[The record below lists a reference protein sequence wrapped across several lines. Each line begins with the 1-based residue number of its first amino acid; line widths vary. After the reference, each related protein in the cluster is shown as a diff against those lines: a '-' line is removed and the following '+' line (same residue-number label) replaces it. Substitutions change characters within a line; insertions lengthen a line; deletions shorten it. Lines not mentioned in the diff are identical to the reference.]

1 MKCFNLNCENICKCT
16 LSLHRMWYC
25 RMVRNI
31 LKYTLTYFD
40 EKASE
45 RDFIGD
51 QFTFSDLTIFTME
64 RYRYF
69 EFLSNINHLK

>member
-1 MKCFNLNCENICKCT
+1 MKCFNLNCENISKCT

-25 RMVRNI
+25 RMVGNI
-31 LKYTLTYFD
+31 LKYTLTYSD

-64 RYRYF
+64 RYRYL
-69 EFLSNINHLK
+69 EFLSNINYFK